1 MSLDLTVAIPT
12 YNGESRL
19 PKVIEHLQNQQGIEN
34 LNWEILVV
42 DNNSKDATAQ
52 LVHNYQAN
60 WNHPYLLKY
69 LSEIQ
74 QGAAFARAK
83 AIQEAQSE
91 IICFLDDDN
100 LPAQNWVIEAY
111 KFAINNPQ
119 AGAIASRISGK
130 FEVNPPENIKPIIFY
145 LAITERGEYPHLFQP
160 RKQGFPP
167 TAGLVVRRQ
176 AWQDNVPKKPFFVGR
191 VGSSMLGSE
200 DAEALCYIQKAG
212 WEIWYNPAMK
222 IEHLIPTSRLERNY
236 LISLMQAVGLAC
248 HHLRMLILPTWQRPL
263 AFFAYLINDLRK
275 FTLYYVRY
283 HNLINSD
290 ILIACE
296 MERLRSRMISPFY
309 LETLKIRRFFQ
320 KFIT

>member
-19 PKVIEHLQNQQGIEN
+19 PKVIEHLQKQQGVEN
-34 LNWEILVV
+34 LKWEILVV
-42 DNNSKDATAQ
+42 DNNSTDGTAQ
-52 LVHNYQAN
+52 LIQNYQTN

-69 LSEIQ
+69 LSEIK

-83 AIQEAQSE
+83 AIQEAKSE

-100 LPAQNWVIEAY
+100 LPAPNWIIEAY
-111 KFAINNPQ
+111 KFAVNNPQ

-145 LAITERGEYPHLFQP
+145 LAITERGEKPHLFQP

-167 TAGLVVRRQ
+167 TSGLVVRRQ
-176 AWQDNVPKKPFFVGR
+176 AWQDNVPKQPFLIGR
-191 VGSSMLGSE
+191 VDSSMLGSE

-212 WEIWYNPAMK
+212 WEIWYNPAMQ
-222 IEHLIPTSRLERNY
+222 IEHIIPASRLERNY
-236 LISLMQAVGLAC
+236 LISLMESVGLAR
-248 HHLRMLILPTWQRPL
+248 HHLRMLILPTWQKPF
-263 AFFAYLINDLRK
+263 AFFAYLINDFCK
-275 FTLYYVRY
+275 FILYYIRY
-283 HNLINSD
+283 YKMINTD
-290 ILIACE
+290 IITACE
-296 MERLRSRMISPFY
+296 LERLRATMISPFY

-320 KFIT
+320 KLIT

>member
-12 YNGESRL
+12 FNGESRL
-19 PKVIEHLQNQQGIEN
+19 PKVIEHLQKQQGVEN
-34 LNWEILVV
+34 LKWEILVV
-42 DNNSKDATAQ
+42 DNNSKDGTAQ
-52 LVHNYQAN
+52 LVQNYQTN

-69 LSEIQ
+69 LLEIQ

-100 LPAQNWVIEAY
+100 LPAPNWIIEAY
-111 KFAINNPQ
+111 KFAVNNPH

-145 LAITERGEYPHLFQP
+145 LAITERGEKPHLFEP

-176 AWQDNVPKKPFFVGR
+176 AWQDNVPKQPFLVGR

-200 DAEALCYIQKAG
+200 DAEALCYIQKVG
-212 WEIWYNPAMK
+212 WEIWYNPTMQ
-222 IEHLIPTSRLERNY
+222 IEHIIPASRLERNY
-236 LISLMQAVGLAC
+236 LISLMQSVGLAR
-248 HHLRMLILPTWQRPL
+248 HHLRMLILPTWQKPF

-275 FTLYYVRY
+275 FILYYIRCY
-283 HNLINSD
+283 KLINSD
-290 ILIACE
+290 ILTACE
-296 MERLRSRMISPFY
+296 LERLRATMISPFY

>member
-19 PKVIEHLQNQQGIEN
+19 PKVIEHLQSQQGVEN
-34 LNWEILVV
+34 LKWEILVI
-42 DNNSKDATAQ
+42 DNNSTDGTAQ
-52 LVHNYQAN
+52 LVQNYQTN

-100 LPAQNWVIEAY
+100 LPAPNWILEAY
-111 KFAINNPQ
+111 KFAVNNPQ

-145 LAITERGEYPHLFQP
+145 LAITERGEKPHLFEP

-176 AWQDNVPKKPFFVGR
+176 AWQDNVPKQPFLIGR

-212 WEIWYNPAMK
+212 WEIWYNPAMQV
-222 IEHLIPTSRLERNY
+222 EHIIPASRLERNY
-236 LISLMQAVGLAC
+236 LISLTQSVGLAR
-248 HHLRMLILPTWQRPL
+248 HHLRMLILPIWQRPF
-263 AFFAYLINDLRK
+263 AFVFYLLNDARK
-275 FTLYYVRY
+275 LILYYIR
-283 HNLINSD
+283 HRTI
-290 ILIACE
+290 IANDVVASCE
-296 MERLRSRMISPFY
+296 LERLFATFISPFY
-309 LETLKIRRFFQ
+309 LLQVKINRYQ
-320 KFIT
+320 KKS